1 MATNLSHTT
10 DADWNAINRRLVQR
24 VREKSSTLDA
34 EGVAAE
40 AVATM
45 SERLASGTVSDPL
58 AVAMSICDGLIR
70 NGRKRAKVP
79 IIANDFNRFGDEDV
93 DAVVNSIEEIS
104 EPVEID
110 SSEITETNEAP
121 RFHTRLELEEAVK
134 RLAAENFWRT
144 SGREWDSEVREDFE
158 RLIVG
163 LNGPRV
169 VVTGKDL
176 EAVRT
181 LTAELHALLA
191 LAEQPSEPGC
201 VYPVRDWAK
210 KVASRFLLE
219 NLDSLAQWGR
229 GSLEES
235 ESAARRMESLVYA
248 LDEHDY
254 LGTGKPAE
262 TRDLAYVAI
271 LLGWTPSA
279 SQSDDEL
286 RGNGLAVDDYLAQ
299 ITLQI
304 DAARA
309 KYGYAVRESISRWRC
324 KREDFDRMR
333 AKSSRA

>member
-1 MATNLSHTT
+1 MASNLSQTT

-24 VREKSSTLDA
+24 VREKSENLDA

-40 AVATM
+40 AVATV
-45 SERLASGTVSDPL
+45 SQRLASGEVSDPL

-70 NGRKRAKVP
+70 NGRPKVHAVAP
-79 IIANDFNRFGDEDV
+79 PPNDFNRFGDADV
-93 DAVVNSIEEIS
+93 DAVVASIEEVDVS
-104 EPVEID
+104 EFD
-110 SSEITETNEAP
+110 DTP
-121 RFHTRLELEEAVK
+121 RFHTWFELETAARRV
-134 RLAAENFWRT
+134 AAENFWRT
-144 SGREWDSEVREDFE
+144 SGREWDSEVQDDFE

-176 EAVRT
+176 EVVRN

-191 LAEQPSEPGC
+191 LAELPSEPGC

-210 KVASRFLLE
+210 KVASKFLLE

-229 GSLEES
+229 GSLEET
-235 ESAARRMESLVYA
+235 ESGMRRLEALVYA
-248 LDEHDY
+248 LDEHDF

-262 TRDLAYVAI
+262 SKDLAHVAI
-271 LLGWTPSA
+271 LLAWAPRA

-286 RGNGLAVDDYLAQ
+286 RSNGLSVNDYLAQ
-299 ITLQI
+299 VAPQI
-304 DAARA
+304 EVARA
-309 KYGYAVRESISRWRC
+309 KYGYLVRESISRWRC

-333 AKSSRA
+333 AKSGR